1 MAPIPINQP
10 GLEAIFMNTP
20 VNDPAKQAAVSAA
33 DHKYVFHSWSA
44 QGAISPMPVASGSGS
59 YFWDHEGKTYLDFSS
74 QLVFTNIG
82 HQHPTVIKAIAAQA
96 EIIAT
101 VAPQHANDARNEAA
115 QRIVELAGGH
125 FAKVFFTNGGAD
137 AIENAIRMARMHT
150 HKHKVLSTYR
160 SYHGNTGAAINATGD
175 PRRLPNEFS
184 FGHVHFFG
192 PYLYRTAFWAQN
204 EEEEC
209 KRALEHLEQTI
220 IFEGASTIAAVLIE
234 SVPGTAGVLVPP
246 KGYYEGVRAICD
258 KYKIMW
264 IADEVMSGFGRTGKW
279 FAYQHGSVQPDLI
292 TFAKGVTSG
301 YIQLG
306 GVVISENVSKT
317 FDEKVFAGGLTY
329 MGHPIACATA
339 VATIDVMKDEKM
351 LENATMI
358 GETILG
364 PGLVE
369 LAKKHKVI
377 GDIRGAGVFWGV
389 DLVSDRATREPLAPY
404 GASSPAMNE
413 FVAACKKLGLMPF
426 NNFNRIHLCPPCNI
440 SVEDAKKGLA
450 IIDRALGEIS
460 KYYTGQ

>member
-1 MAPIPINQP
+1 MS
-10 GLEAIFMNTP
+10 TP
-20 VNDPAKQAAVSAA
+20 VNDPAKQAAVRAA

-82 HQHPTVIKAIAAQA
+82 HQHPKVIKAIQAQA
-96 EIIAT
+96 EVIAT
-101 VAPQHANDARNEAA
+101 VAPQHANEARNEAA
-115 QRIVELAGGH
+115 QRVVELAGGH

-137 AIENAIRMARMHT
+137 AIENAIRMARMHS

-175 PRRLPNEFS
+175 PRRFPNEFA
-184 FGHVHFFG
+184 FGHVHFWG
-192 PYLYRTAFWAQN
+192 PYLYRTAFWAKD
-204 EEEEC
+204 EAEEC

-220 IFEGASTIAAVLIE
+220 IFEGPHTIAAVLLE
-234 SVPGTAGVLVPP
+234 SVPGTAGVLIPP
-246 KGYYEGVRAICD
+246 AGYLEGVRALCD
-258 KYKIMW
+258 KYNLLW

-279 FAYQHGSVQPDLI
+279 FAYQHSAATPDLI

-306 GVVISENVSKT
+306 GVVISENIAKT
-317 FDEKVFAGGLTY
+317 FDERVFAGGLTY

-339 VATIDVMKDEKM
+339 VATIDVMKEEKM

-389 DLVSDRATREPLAPY
+389 DLVTDRTTHAPLAPY
-404 GASSPAMNE
+404 GASSPSMNE
-413 FVAACKKLGLMPF
+413 LVAACKKLGLMPF

-440 SVEDAKKGLA
+440 SVEDATKGLA
-450 IIDRALGEIS
+450 ILDQALEEIAH
-460 KYYTGQ
+460 YYTGE

>member
-1 MAPIPINQP
+1 MS
-10 GLEAIFMNTP
+10 TP

-175 PRRLPNEFS
+175 PRRLPNEFA

-246 KGYYEGVRAICD
+246 KGYYEGLRALCD

-306 GVVISENVSKT
+306 GVVISETVSKT

-450 IIDRALGEIS
+450 IIDQALGEIS

>member
-1 MAPIPINQP
+1 MSTPI
-10 GLEAIFMNTP
+10 
-20 VNDPAKQAAVSAA
+20 NDPAKQAAVSAA

-44 QGAISPMPVASGSGS
+44 QGAISPMPIASGSGS
-59 YFWDHEGKTYLDFSS
+59 RFWDFEGKTYLDFSS

-82 HQHPTVIKAIAAQA
+82 HQHPKVIKAIQEQA
-96 EIIAT
+96 EVLTTI
-101 VAPQHANDARNEAA
+101 APQHANDARNEAA
-115 QRIVELAGGH
+115 QRIVELAGES

-175 PRRLPNEFS
+175 PRRFPNEFA

-192 PYLYRTAFWAQN
+192 PYLYRTSFWAQS

-220 IFEGASTIAAVLIE
+220 IFEGPNTIAAVLIE
-234 SVPGTAGVLVPP
+234 TVPGTAGVLMPP
-246 KGYYEGVRAICD
+246 KGYLEGVRALCD
-258 KYKIMW
+258 KYKILW

-279 FAYQHGSVQPDLI
+279 FAYQHGAAVPDLI

-306 GVVISENVSKT
+306 GIVISETVSKT

-329 MGHPIACATA
+329 MGHPMACATA
-339 VATIDVMKDEKM
+339 VATIDVMKEEAM

-364 PGLVE
+364 PGLIE
-369 LAKKHKVI
+369 LAKKHKTI

-404 GASSPAMNE
+404 GASSAAMNE
-413 FVAACKKLGLMPF
+413 LVAACKKNGLMPF

-440 SVEDAKKGLA
+440 SAEDAKLGLEML
-450 IIDRALGEIS
+450 DKALGEIG
-460 KYYTGQ
+460 KYYTGA

>member
-1 MAPIPINQP
+1 MS
-10 GLEAIFMNTP
+10 TP
-20 VNDPAKQAAVSAA
+20 VNDPAKQAAVAAA

-44 QGAISPMPVASGSGS
+44 QGAISPMPIASGSGS
-59 YFWDHEGKTYLDFSS
+59 YFWDHEGKSYLDFSS

-82 HQHPTVIKAIAAQA
+82 HQHPKVVKAIQAQA
-96 EIIAT
+96 EVITT
-101 VAPQHANDARNEAA
+101 VAPQHANEARNEAA
-115 QRIVELAGGH
+115 QRIVELAGES

-175 PRRLPNEFS
+175 PRRFPNEFA
-184 FGHVHFFG
+184 FGHVHFWG
-192 PYLYRTAFWAQN
+192 PYLYRTSFWAQS

-220 IFEGASTIAAVLIE
+220 IFEGPNTIAAVLIE
-234 SVPGTAGVLVPP
+234 SVPGTAGVLMPP
-246 KGYYEGVRAICD
+246 KGYLEGIRALCD
-258 KYKIMW
+258 KYKILW

-279 FAYQHGSVQPDLI
+279 FAYQHGDAVPDLI

-306 GVVISENVSKT
+306 GIVISETVSKT

-329 MGHPIACATA
+329 MGHPMACATA
-339 VATIDVMKDEKM
+339 VATIDVMKEEKM

-364 PGLVE
+364 PGLIE

-377 GDIRGAGVFWGV
+377 GDIRGAGVFW
-389 DLVSDRATREPLAPY
+389 
-404 GASSPAMNE
+404 
-413 FVAACKKLGLMPF
+413 
-426 NNFNRIHLCPPCNI
+426 
-440 SVEDAKKGLA
+440 
-450 IIDRALGEIS
+450 
-460 KYYTGQ
+460 

>member
-1 MAPIPINQP
+1 MSS
-10 GLEAIFMNTP
+10 P

-44 QGAISPMPVASGSGS
+44 QGAISPIPVASGSGS

-82 HQHPTVIKAIAAQA
+82 HQHPTVIKAIQAQA
-96 EIIAT
+96 EVIAT
-101 VAPQHANDARNEAA
+101 VAPQHANEARNEAA

-175 PRRLPNEFS
+175 PRRLPNEFA

-209 KRALEHLEQTI
+209 RRALEHLEQTI

-246 KGYYEGVRAICD
+246 KGYYEGVRALCD

-306 GVVISENVSKT
+306 GVVISENIAQT
-317 FDEKVFAGGLTY
+317 FNEKVFAGGLTY
-329 MGHPIACATA
+329 MGHPIATATA
-339 VATIDVMKDEKM
+339 VATIDVMKEEKM

-364 PGLVE
+364 PGLAE

-413 FVAACKKLGLMPF
+413 LVAACKKLGLMPF

-440 SVEDAKKGLA
+440 SVEDATKGLA
-450 IIDRALGEIS
+450 ILDQALGEIAH
-460 KYYTGQ
+460 YYTGQ

>member
-1 MAPIPINQP
+1 MSAPI
-10 GLEAIFMNTP
+10 
-20 VNDPAKQAAVSAA
+20 NDPAKQAAVSAA
-33 DHKYVFHSWSA
+33 DHEYVFHSWSA

-59 YFWDHEGKTYLDFSS
+59 RFWDFEGKTYLDFSS

-82 HQHPTVIKAIAAQA
+82 HQHPKVIKAIQAQA
-96 EIIAT
+96 EVLTT

-115 QRIVELAGGH
+115 QRIVELAGDN

-160 SYHGNTGAAINATGD
+160 SYHGNTGASISATGD
-175 PRRLPNEFS
+175 PRRFPNEFA
-184 FGHVHFFG
+184 FGHVHFWG
-192 PYLYRTAFWAQN
+192 PYLYRTAFWAKD
-204 EEEEC
+204 ETEEC

-220 IFEGASTIAAVLIE
+220 IFEGPNTIAAVLIE
-234 SVPGTAGVLVPP
+234 SVPGTAGVLFPP
-246 KGYYEGVRAICD
+246 KGYLEGVRALCD

-279 FAYQHGSVQPDLI
+279 FAYQHSTVVPDLI

-306 GVVISENVSKT
+306 GVVISDVISHT
-317 FDEKVFAGGLTY
+317 FDDKVFAGGLTY
-329 MGHPIACATA
+329 MGHPMACATA
-339 VATIDVMKDEKM
+339 VATIDVMKEEKM

-364 PGLVE
+364 PGLAE
-369 LAKKHKVI
+369 LAKKHMVI

-389 DLVSDRATREPLAPY
+389 DLVSDRTTHEPLAPY
-404 GASSPAMNE
+404 GSSSPAMNE
-413 FVAACKKLGLMPF
+413 LVAACKKNGLMPF

-440 SVEDAKKGLA
+440 SVEDAKLGL
-450 IIDRALGEIS
+450 EILDKS
-460 KYYTGQ
+460 LAEIGKYYTGS

>member
-1 MAPIPINQP
+1 MSS
-10 GLEAIFMNTP
+10 P

-44 QGAISPMPVASGSGS
+44 QGAISPIPVASGSGS

-82 HQHPTVIKAIAAQA
+82 HQHPKVIKAIQAQA
-96 EIIAT
+96 EVIAT
-101 VAPQHANDARNEAA
+101 VAPQHANEARNEAA

-137 AIENAIRMARMHT
+137 AIENAIRMARLHT

-175 PRRLPNEFS
+175 PRRLPNEFA

-234 SVPGTAGVLVPP
+234 SIPGTAGVLVPP
-246 KGYYEGVRAICD
+246 QGYYEGVRALCD

-306 GVVISENVSKT
+306 GVVISENIAQT
-317 FDEKVFAGGLTY
+317 FNEKVFAGGLTY
-329 MGHPIACATA
+329 MGHPIATATA
-339 VATIDVMKDEKM
+339 VATIDVMKEEKM

-364 PGLVE
+364 PGLAE
-369 LAKKHKVI
+369 LAEKHKVI

-413 FVAACKKLGLMPF
+413 LVAACKKLGLMPF

-440 SVEDAKKGLA
+440 SVEDATKGLA
-450 IIDRALGEIS
+450 ILDQALGEIAH
-460 KYYTGQ
+460 YYTGQ